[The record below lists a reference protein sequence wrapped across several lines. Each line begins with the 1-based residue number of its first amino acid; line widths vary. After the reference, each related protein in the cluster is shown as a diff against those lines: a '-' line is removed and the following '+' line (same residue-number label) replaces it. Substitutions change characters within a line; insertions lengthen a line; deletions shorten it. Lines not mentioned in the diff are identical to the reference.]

1 MNELPLSSK
10 YRVRADETV
19 DDAERE
25 ELAERLALE
34 YTDGRMTQEEYLSK
48 LDIVYRA
55 STLGELVPVVQ
66 FLPPKQTHQVP
77 AIVSQGSRPPGVV
90 GEGRNVLSHTL
101 LAVAGVGVLG
111 IVAIVLLVLL
121 LL

>member
-1 MNELPLSSK
+1 MSSK
-10 YRVRADETV
+10 YRVRADEAV

-34 YTDGRMTQEEYLSK
+34 YTDGRMTQDEYLSK

-66 FLPPKQTHQVP
+66 LLPPKQTHQVP
-77 AIVSQGSRPPGVV
+77 AIVSQGSQPPGVV
-90 GEGRNVLSHTL
+90 SDGRSVLSHTL

-111 IVAIVLLVLL
+111 IIAIVLLVLL
-121 LL
+121 AL